1 MRNAKGENEMKANDR
16 LAILTYAVL
25 TLTGAAV
32 LAADSTPVLVDA
44 AYRSKHWMT
53 VYTNA
58 VPLTWDW
65 NTNATKA
72 TLAVNG
78 MNSAFSTNFVTSAS
92 NYLWQVSG
100 ASVPASE
107 DVYTL
112 TLTFSNNT
120 SVVGALTS
128 RLAVVAGALGQTP
141 VNPVA
146 GSRAWSLIKKNAVI
160 PYDASWTEAA
170 TNAASA
176 RLVVAKEGGAAQ
188 TNAFENVA
196 GYAGWQLV
204 HSDWGYG
211 AFDLTLSFPGATNVW
226 AAVLT
231 RPLDG
236 TMIGMQ

>member
-1 MRNAKGENEMKANDR
+1 MKANGR
-16 LAILTYAVL
+16 GTILIYAVL
-25 TLTGAAV
+25 TLTGAAASF
-32 LAADSTPVLVDA
+32 AADSPPVLVDA

-58 VPLTWDW
+58 VPLTWVW
-65 NTNATKA
+65 NMNATSA
-72 TLAVNG
+72 TLAISG
-78 MNSAFSTNFVTSAS
+78 MNSAFATNFVTSAS

-100 ASVPASE
+100 ASVPAAE
-107 DVYTL
+107 DVYIL

-176 RLVVAKEGGAAQ
+176 RLVVAKEGGATE
-188 TNAFENVA
+188 TNAFPDVA
-196 GYAGWQLV
+196 GYTNWKLV
-204 HSDWGYG
+204 HGAWGYG
-211 AFDLTLSFPGATNVW
+211 TFDLTLSFLGATNTW
-226 AAVLT
+226 AAVLM